1 MKYPDKKL
9 TLSYTPSTPPYLHVQ
24 RLQTK
29 RRHKEAEAEAIFDKE
44 FRLIEQ
50 VTILI

>member
-1 MKYPDKKL
+1 MKYPDKKP

-24 RLQTK
+24 RPQTK
-29 RRHKEAEAEAIFDKE
+29 RRHKEAEAIFDKE